1 MENYWKRINKSP
13 ERPSPSKLPWS
24 ALLLSQTLPGIL
36 FCLFVFFFCNCTITI
51 LLTEWVHLLGSKGVL
66 HELPHWLPE
75 HVLPH
80 KKVTSLSK
88 LLRCGPTCS
97 GVKME
102 RVPTSSILLLCTL
115 EGRNTCSPPSWSGA
129 QIKGSDNCGP
139 NLWIVGLLSDHIGG
153 GQGPGGEGESGAER
167 GGDGG
172 EHGGGGQEER
182 GWSKGREDKKMEKC
196 RNKGVLVAVHKV
208 TTGQRLPSAKA
219 WHPRNCTQHW
229 MHSTHKTC

>member
-1 MENYWKRINKSP
+1 MENHWKRINKSP

-24 ALLLSQTLPGIL
+24 ALLLSQTLPGIH
-36 FCLFVFFFCNCTITI
+36 FFLQLYYHHIIDWMSAPAGEQGCPAWTSS
-51 LLTEWVHLLGSKGVL
+51 LTPWTCPAAQKM
-66 HELPHWLPE
+66 
-75 HVLPH
+75 
-80 KKVTSLSK
+80 TSLSK

-115 EGRNTCSPPSWSGA
+115 EGRNTWSPPSWSGA

-182 GWSKGREDKKMEKC
+182 GWSKGREDKKTEKC

-219 WHPRNCTQHW
+219 WHTRNCTQHW